1 MRHSTNWMSTLDRIA
16 EIPAHE
22 LTFEER
28 LTLWAQ
34 LETLRLALTDA
45 AQRCRRAAVS
55 YHSTPVETQ
64 NSFCSGSDIL
74 THWVPPKLCTPS
86 STR

>member
-1 MRHSTNWMSTLDRIA
+1 MVPIREKKIHAAFDKLDVTLDRIA
-16 EIPAHE
+16 EIPPHE

-45 AQRCRRAAVS
+45 AQRRRRAAS
-55 YHSTPVETQ
+55 
-64 NSFCSGSDIL
+64 
-74 THWVPPKLCTPS
+74 
-86 STR
+86 

>member
-1 MRHSTNWMSTLDRIA
+1 MVSIREKKFHAAFDKLDLTLDRIA

-22 LTFEER
+22 LTFQER

-45 AQRCRRAAVS
+45 AQRLRRAAS
-55 YHSTPVETQ
+55 
-64 NSFCSGSDIL
+64 
-74 THWVPPKLCTPS
+74 
-86 STR
+86 

>member
-1 MRHSTNWMSTLDRIA
+1 MTSNCEMKILAAFDKTDSALDRIA
-16 EIPAHE
+16 EILPHE

-45 AQRCRRAAVS
+45 AHRCRRVAS
-55 YHSTPVETQ
+55 
-64 NSFCSGSDIL
+64 
-74 THWVPPKLCTPS
+74 
-86 STR
+86 

>member
-1 MRHSTNWMSTLDRIA
+1 MASIREKKIHAALDKLDLTLDRIA

-22 LTFEER
+22 LTFQER

-45 AQRCRRAAVS
+45 AQRLRRAAS
-55 YHSTPVETQ
+55 
-64 NSFCSGSDIL
+64 
-74 THWVPPKLCTPS
+74 
-86 STR
+86 

>member
-1 MRHSTNWMSTLDRIA
+1 MVSVREKKIHAAFDKLDVTLDRIA
-16 EIPAHE
+16 EIAPHE

-45 AQRCRRAAVS
+45 AQRRTRAAS
-55 YHSTPVETQ
+55 
-64 NSFCSGSDIL
+64 
-74 THWVPPKLCTPS
+74 
-86 STR
+86 

>member
-1 MRHSTNWMSTLDRIA
+1 MISIREKKIHAAFDKLDSTLDRIA

-22 LTFEER
+22 LTFQER

-45 AQRCRRAAVS
+45 AQRLRLAAS
-55 YHSTPVETQ
+55 
-64 NSFCSGSDIL
+64 
-74 THWVPPKLCTPS
+74 
-86 STR
+86 

>member
-1 MRHSTNWMSTLDRIA
+1 MVSIREKKIHAAFDKLDVTLDRIA
-16 EIPAHE
+16 EVQPHE

-45 AQRCRRAAVS
+45 AQRRRRAAS
-55 YHSTPVETQ
+55 
-64 NSFCSGSDIL
+64 
-74 THWVPPKLCTPS
+74 
-86 STR
+86 

>member
-1 MRHSTNWMSTLDRIA
+1 MVSIREKKIHAAFDKLDLALDRIA

-22 LTFEER
+22 LTFQER

-45 AQRCRRAAVS
+45 AQRLRRAAS
-55 YHSTPVETQ
+55 
-64 NSFCSGSDIL
+64 
-74 THWVPPKLCTPS
+74 
-86 STR
+86 